1 MTLRGVYCFEII
13 FYEWLCLLVSFLLL
27 RKETTSALTFFQ
39 LFSNR
44 CLECIFFVTSSHA
57 LVKCCSLKLFVS
69 LAVLPKSFLVKLEL
83 FVSFALIPSLFL
95 VKLKLFVSLALLP
108 SSSTALFL
116 VTEALFCVDL
126 ALFSS
131 PECLFCE
138 LAESEAVVKFP
149 SNDAF
154 LPS

>member
-1 MTLRGVYCFEII
+1 MALSACFFFGTEKGR
-13 FYEWLCLLVSFLLL
+13 FQSM
-27 RKETTSALTFFQ
+27 ETTSALTFFSDCSRYQ
-39 LFSNR
+39 
-44 CLECIFFVTSSHA
+44 CLECIFFVTSSQA
-57 LVKCCSLKLFVS
+57 LVKCCNLKLFVS
-69 LAVLPKSFLVKLEL
+69 LALLPRLFLVKLEL

-116 VTEALFCVDL
+116 VTEALFCVDP

-138 LAESEAVVKFP
+138 LAESEAVVKF
-149 SNDAF
+149 SSDDAF